1 MLCVIIAKGVSMMKI
16 YAIRH
21 GQTDQNLNKI
31 VQGWTN
37 HPLNEFGIKQAYQMG
52 HYLKH
57 HNYHFD
63 RIISSPLV
71 RSVKTA
77 EIIQSIMNTNH
88 LIEIDTSFIERDF
101 GVFEGESVDET
112 IKIISVKNFKRDG
125 YEHDEAL
132 LQRIECGVKN
142 LYKKYPNDSI
152 LLSCHSHVSK
162 SLLVLSDPITYSFR
176 TFLNNASM
184 CIFDYD
190 GLNLKTVAYNIE
202 ADEK

>member
-1 MLCVIIAKGVSMMKI
+1 MMKI

-31 VQGWTN
+31 VQGWSN
-37 HPLNEFGIKQAYQMG
+37 HPLNEFGVKQAFAMG

-57 HNYHFD
+57 HHYTFD
-63 RIISSPLV
+63 RIISSPLI

-77 EIIQSIMNTNH
+77 EIIQSILMTNH
-88 LIEIDTSFIERDF
+88 DIELNHAFIERDF

-112 IKIISVKNFKRDG
+112 IKIISVKGFKRDG

-132 LQRIECGVKN
+132 LQRIKHGIDN
-142 LYKKYPNDSI
+142 LYRKYPNDAI

-162 SLLVLSDPITYSFR
+162 SLLVLSDPNTYTFR
-176 TFLNNASM
+176 TLLNNASM
-184 CIFDYD
+184 CIFEFD
-190 GLNLKTVAYNIE
+190 GINLKTLSYNIE
-202 ADEK
+202 ANEK